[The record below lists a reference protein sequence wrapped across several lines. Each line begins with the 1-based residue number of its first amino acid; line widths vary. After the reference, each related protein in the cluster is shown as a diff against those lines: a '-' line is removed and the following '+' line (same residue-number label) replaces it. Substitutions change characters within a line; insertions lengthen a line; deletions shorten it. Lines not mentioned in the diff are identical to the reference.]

1 MQQQEIRTDL
11 EAFEAKLSWEDM
23 VELNI
28 QVDYDAIIF
37 PMDSN
42 AGTSSAGFEISPS
55 GGAQQVTSSAGLKIS
70 PSGEAQQVTS
80 AGLEIS
86 PSGEAQQVTSA
97 GLKISPSGEAQQV
110 TSSGLEISPSGEA
123 QKVTSSG
130 LEISPSGEAQQVT
143 SSAGLKITPSGEA
156 QQVTSDGLEISQ
168 SGEAQQ
174 VTSSAGLEISPSG
187 EAQQV
192 TSSAGLDHSLS
203 VEDQQDSNS
212 FADSLLVNSVQI
224 HQAGNPF
231 PVFLPIPSTSL
242 APGSYQ
248 HFQCGYS
255 NRELTQAFSRYEAP
269 HCPQPKRSRNPNNIS
284 AFNHYSKY
292 IEQATKHIT
301 SLTKQVDD
309 LKKHLQRKTFDLDEE
324 REQRIRVQVECTS
337 YLKKIMELE
346 ETLENER
353 HTKAK
358 CEQKEEEQERSV
370 AEDIPKAAIYED
382 LLNEL
387 NFLKKQAEK
396 HDLNNAILEEALV
409 EERQLRLKC
418 EDKLKNYLELDTK
431 CKEQEKK
438 IQSMQ
443 SYIVNLT
450 VELNLASKD
459 DDYKVPSRKHFS
471 NRSEVSTPSEVS
483 TKSQIS
489 SPLEVSMPSEASTQ
503 LQESIVTSHHANTRL
518 HTISGSQQQK
528 SHHPNGSLNGNK
540 RIPPYRGPQGNPVF
554 NANQGFYPNP
564 NHYSNPGHHPNPR
577 RYPNSGSY
585 ANPGLYPNTGFNR
598 NRRHPTK

>member
-42 AGTSSAGFEISPS
+42 AGTSSAIFEISPS

-80 AGLEIS
+80 GGLKIS
-86 PSGEAQQVTSA
+86 PSGEAQQVTSG
-97 GLKISPSGEAQQV
+97 GLKISPSGESQQVTSTGLEISPSGEAQQV

-143 SSAGLKITPSGEA
+143 SSAGLENSI
-156 QQVTSDGLEISQ
+156 
-168 SGEAQQ
+168 
-174 VTSSAGLEISPSG
+174 
-187 EAQQV
+187 
-192 TSSAGLDHSLS
+192 S
-203 VEDQQDSNS
+203 VEDHQDSNS
-212 FADSLLVNSVQI
+212 FADPLLVNSVQI
-224 HQAGNPF
+224 HQTCNPF

-242 APGSYQ
+242 APGSYHSHQ

-269 HCPQPKRSRNPNNIS
+269 DCPQAKRSRNPNNIS

-324 REQRIRVQVECTS
+324 REQRIRVQVECTA

-370 AEDIPKAAIYED
+370 AEDIPKAAVYED

-396 HDLNNAILEEALV
+396 HDLNNAMLEEALV
-409 EERQLRLKC
+409 EERQLRLKY
-418 EDKLKNYLELDTK
+418 EDKLNNYLELDTK

-443 SYIVNLT
+443 RYIVNLT

-459 DDYKVPSRKHFS
+459 DDYKVPFRKHSS

-483 TKSQIS
+483 MKSQIS

-503 LQESIVTSHHANTRL
+503 LHESIVTSHHANTRL

-528 SHHPNGSLNGNK
+528 GHHPNGSLNGNK

-564 NHYSNPGHHPNPR
+564 SHYSNPGHHPNPR
-577 RYPNSGSY
+577 RYPNSGPY
-585 ANPGLYPNTGFNR
+585 VNPGLYPNTGFNR